1 MRRLRRG
8 HLLLLFC
15 LVLAGT
21 AAAATAPR
29 VSLPADHHGHP
40 GAGIE
45 WWYATGTVRGG
56 DGARYSVFFTVF
68 SRAGFVIPVSQ
79 VVNLDTG
86 QLVGKTEVLA
96 RRTPSASR
104 LDVRATG
111 HRLLYQPQKDTWR
124 FAASGKGY
132 ALDLTATPVKPYTLH
147 GGGTG
152 VIAQSAAGASA
163 YYSATRMRATGS
175 ITTGG
180 TRVPFTGE
188 AWLDHQWG
196 DFADDPRAL
205 NWDWFACRFDDR
217 TELMLYRFRERD
229 GTPLARHRSGT
240 FVSRDG
246 PGRSLK
252 AFSVAPGVRVLEA
265 AGRRWPLDWRLSVP
279 ALSLRLT
286 LTSVVEDQ
294 LVRGVALPTFWEG
307 VATATGSKTGTC
319 FVEQS
324 YA

>member
-1 MRRLRRG
+1 MAHRAS
-8 HLLLLFC
+8 
-15 LVLAGT
+15 LVAALCLAG
-21 AAAATAPR
+21 AATALAVAATPR
-29 VSLPADHHGHP
+29 VSLPRDHTGHP
-40 GAGIE
+40 QAGIE
-45 WWYATGTVRGG
+45 WWYVTGTVRGD
-56 DGARYSVFFTVF
+56 DGARYSVFFTLF

-86 QLVGKTEVLA
+86 AIVGKTEVLA
-96 RRTPSASR
+96 QRTPGAAA
-104 LDVRATG
+104 LDVRAPG
-111 HRLLYQPQKDTWR
+111 HRLRYAARTDTWR
-124 FAASGKGY
+124 FVAAKTGY
-132 ALDLTATPVKPYTLH
+132 ALDLAATPGKPYTLH

-152 VIAQSAAGASA
+152 AIAQSAAGASA

-175 ITTGG
+175 IAAGG
-180 TRVPFTGE
+180 TRVRFTGE

-205 NWDWFACRFDDR
+205 NWDWFSCRFDDR

-229 GTPLARHRSGT
+229 GTPLARYRSGT

-246 PGRSLK
+246 RGRLLK
-252 AFSVAPGVRVLEA
+252 AFSVAPGERTLDA
-265 AGRRWPLDWRLSVP
+265 AGRSWPLDWRLSVP

-307 VATATGSKTGTC
+307 VATATGSKSGTC